1 MRILKFT
8 WIASYS
14 EIQVTRGP
22 WERDCHMAG
31 SMSSFL
37 PLFLSFLQLLSF
49 MHYNLCF
56 KYPFFPQK
64 PYQPLRTPVINPKS
78 QDGEPKVSEKE
89 LYVCIG
95 VGIRVYNSYHI
106 SAIHIFPLAPST
118 WTHQSELSLTLSSA
132 CFLVP
137 TLCTSFPHTSSLTKN
152 RKG

>member
-1 MRILKFT
+1 
-8 WIASYS
+8 
-14 EIQVTRGP
+14 
-22 WERDCHMAG
+22 
-31 SMSSFL
+31 MSSFL

-89 LYVCIG
+89 LYVCFG

-137 TLCTSFPHTSSLTKN
+137 TLCLLFPTPAVWLRIGKDKVTLNQVGIGFLCQAWKDRCIASLTCQWQ
-152 RKG
+152 